1 MKYKVTN
8 NVEMLN
14 EEFNLEEYNMTN
26 DDYVN
31 DYIDAESE
39 EEAIHTAMDYLSEQ
53 IQNNGFDV
61 KVTRVTG
68 AKDADEFIKKYGAE
82 AFGKKME

>member
-39 EEAIHTAMDYLSEQ
+39 EEAIHTVICTPKVRHFWRCIFLWQRKGKNIENTRQNSNYLL
-53 IQNNGFDV
+53 
-61 KVTRVTG
+61 
-68 AKDADEFIKKYGAE
+68 
-82 AFGKKME
+82 

>member
-61 KVTRVTG
+61 KV
-68 AKDADEFIKKYGAE
+68 IKMTNLLKNGTISVRKNKYVILILRT
-82 AFGKKME
+82 